1 MKKEQLLLLKK
12 EILEG
17 RDSERLLELDINLK
31 QLISIL
37 DYRIREKTENEYTE
51 GEITE
56 FRSSLAIARS
66 YMRVIGWKLENFRL
80 EREKERIDAITKNK
94 RVILEIFESGMESV
108 LNSPSDTEDLH
119 ADNIALRD
127 QLSQKE
133 KEIIALEKRVKIIA
147 REVVGIL
154 EKTKRE

>member
-17 RDSERLLELDINLK
+17 TDTERLLELDVNLK
-31 QLISIL
+31 QLISIF
-37 DYRIREKTENEYTE
+37 DYRIREKTGNEYTE
-51 GEITE
+51 GEIGE
-56 FRSSLAIARS
+56 FRSSVTIARS
-66 YMRVIGWKLENFRL
+66 YLRVIGWKLENFRL
-80 EREKERIDAITKNK
+80 EREKERIDSITKNK

-108 LNSPSDTEDLH
+108 LNSQSDTEKLR

-127 QLSQKE
+127 QLARKE
-133 KEIIALEKRVKIIA
+133 GDISALEKRVKIIA

>member
-12 EILEG
+12 EILQG
-17 RDSERLLELDINLK
+17 TDTERLLELDVNLK

-51 GEITE
+51 GEIEE
-56 FRSSLAIARS
+56 FRSSVTIARS
-66 YMRVIGWKLENFRL
+66 YLRVIGWKLENFRL
-80 EREKERIDAITKNK
+80 EREKERIDSITKNK

-108 LNSPSDTEDLH
+108 LNSQSDTEKLR

-127 QLSQKE
+127 QLARKE
-133 KEIIALEKRVKIIA
+133 GDITALEKRVKIIA

>member
-1 MKKEQLLLLKK
+1 MKKEQLLLLKE

-17 RDSERLLELDINLK
+17 TDTERLLELDVNLK
-31 QLISIL
+31 QLISIF

-51 GEITE
+51 VEIGE
-56 FRSSLAIARS
+56 FRSSVTIARS
-66 YMRVIGWKLENFRL
+66 YLRVIGWKLENFRL
-80 EREKERIDAITKNK
+80 EREKERIDSITKNK

-108 LNSPSDTEDLH
+108 LNSQSDTEKLR

-127 QLSQKE
+127 QLARKE
-133 KEIIALEKRVKIIA
+133 GDIIALEKRVKIIA